1 MKLPV
6 AVFSLFT
13 VGLLF
18 TFDVTRHDWPVAAFA
33 LAVGALMTV
42 FWTHQRTK

>member
-6 AVFSLFT
+6 AIYCLFA

-18 TFDVTRHDWPVAAFA
+18 TFDVSKHDWPVAAFA
-33 LAVGALMTV
+33 LAVGALLTV
-42 FWTHQRTK
+42 YWTHQRTR